1 VRSSALAHLLFS
13 TMATSEQIGDEWWEK
28 MMKVLDRLEDRL
40 EAVVVGQHRLHKQA
54 DRVAAATRK
63 AQERE
68 FLIVARIETAA
79 HDIIDE
85 MSTKKVVCDA
95 EVLFDFDS
103 HGLLQRLAQGEGDQ
117 THNNCEQG
125 AVSDVPCMLVGMP
138 HQASTHLM
146 FSKVGLKVAWELG

>member
-1 VRSSALAHLLFS
+1 MFSA
-13 TMATSEQIGDEWWEK
+13 MATFKHTSDEQWEK
-28 MMKVLDRLEDRL
+28 MMEVLDRLEDRL
-40 EAVVVGQHRLHKQA
+40 EAVMVGQHRLQKQA
-54 DRVAAATRK
+54 DRVAAAARK

-68 FLIVARIETAA
+68 FLIVARTETTA
-79 HDIIDE
+79 HDMIDE
-85 MSTKKVVCDA
+85 ISTKKVVWDA

-125 AVSDVPCMLVGMP
+125 VVSDVPCMLVGMP